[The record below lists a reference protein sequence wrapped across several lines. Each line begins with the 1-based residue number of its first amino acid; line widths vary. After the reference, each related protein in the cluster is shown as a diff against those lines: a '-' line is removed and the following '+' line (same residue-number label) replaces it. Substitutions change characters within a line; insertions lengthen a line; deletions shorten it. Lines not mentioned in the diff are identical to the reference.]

1 MPEPEDGSHE
11 LALSCSSKL
20 QEEDGSLKAATEVQ
34 SSELA
39 TPLVRSAGEL
49 EGKDDTVQEDVK
61 QDEERESGER
71 VGDQASEASSVG
83 NGLRG
88 NESVS
93 KVTEGSCTR
102 ASDRPVQSDSNDS
115 GKDGPGSASSASLS
129 TESPAVT
136 VSPKKGSSRANTGA
150 TRWKGSDDGPR

>member
-11 LALSCSSKL
+11 LALSCSSQL
-20 QEEDGSLKAATEVQ
+20 REEDGSPKAATEVQ

-39 TPLVRSAGEL
+39 TPLVQSAGEL
-49 EGKDDTVQEDVK
+49 VGKDETVQEDVK
-61 QDEERESGER
+61 QDDERESGER
-71 VGDQASEASSVG
+71 VGDQASESSSVG

-102 ASDRPVQSDSNDS
+102 ASYHPVQSDSNDS
-115 GKDGPGSASSASLS
+115 GRNGPGSECTASLS
-129 TESPAVT
+129 TEPPANT
-136 VSPKKGSSRANTGA
+136 VSPKKATTGA